1 VHAFWDIADGRVIS
15 RPATRLLLENWLSN
29 LSDPKMAVD
38 KKSGYKVTDQLAFNL
53 LLSKGM
59 GPGEQFE
66 RCPVR
71 LPSCRL

>member
-1 VHAFWDIADGRVIS
+1 M
-15 RPATRLLLENWLSN
+15 LLENWLSN